1 MQQNHGKIINVWKV
15 YEQEKRKIINKNLS
29 FEEYEKEIWE
39 LKNKLK
45 I

>member
-1 MQQNHGKIINVWKV
+1 MQLNRGKTINVWKV

-29 FEEYEKEIWE
+29 FKEYEKEIWE
-39 LKNKLK
+39 LKNRLK